1 MEEPRVLYED
11 NHILVAFKPAGFL
24 SQADETGKPDML
36 TWLKADIKT
45 RYQKPGDVF
54 LGLVHRLDQPVSG
67 VMVFARTSKAAAR
80 LSEQIRQ
87 RALDKYYLA
96 IVAHRPTPEAGRL
109 EDYLAK
115 DPATR
120 QVSVCSPQQGQF
132 AALDYQ
138 MVAYDGDH
146 DCSLVQ
152 IKLETGRNHQIRVQ
166 FASRGWPLLGDWR
179 YGDLSSHAK
188 KPADNQPAL
197 FAQRLV
203 FKHPT
208 RDDLIDVA
216 LPLPERSPW
225 TYFNDTISPARL

>member
-1 MEEPRVLYED
+1 MDVPRVLYED
-11 NHILVAFKPAGFL
+11 NHLLVAFKPAGFL
-24 SQADETGKPDML
+24 SQADDTGKPDML
-36 TWLKADIKT
+36 TWLKADIKA

-96 IVAHRPTPEAGRL
+96 VVSHRPLPDAGHL
-109 EDYLAK
+109 EDYLVK

-120 QVSVCSPQQGQF
+120 QVSVCSSQQGQYS
-132 AALDYQ
+132 ALDYQ
-138 MVAYDGDH
+138 VLAYDPDH

-179 YGDLSSHAK
+179 YGDISGSAK
-188 KPADNQPAL
+188 KPAENQPAL

-208 RDDLIDVA
+208 RDDIIDVA
-216 LPLPERSPW
+216 LPIPERAPW
-225 TYFNDTISPARL
+225 TYFNETISPARL